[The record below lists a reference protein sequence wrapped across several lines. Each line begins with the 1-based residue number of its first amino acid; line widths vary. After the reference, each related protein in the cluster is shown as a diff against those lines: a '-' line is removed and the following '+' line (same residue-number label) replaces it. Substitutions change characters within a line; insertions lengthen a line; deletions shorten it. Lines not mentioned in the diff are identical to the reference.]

1 MARAVLAWR
10 RVKATKRC
18 VKCGSRR
25 IFYSSAIMD
34 RGSGNVAMPL
44 AIGRADAIS
53 AHEVGQFE
61 VYVCRR
67 CGYSEMYVKN
77 PEELEK
83 RAPGE
88 ASQEFKP

>member
-1 MARAVLAWR
+1 MVRGVLACR

-18 VKCGSRR
+18 VKCGSRK
-25 IFYSSAIMD
+25 IYFSACIMD

-67 CGYSEMYVKN
+67 CGYSELYVTR
-77 PEELEK
+77 PEELE
-83 RAPGE
+83 RVPGE
-88 ASQEFKP
+88 ERS